1 MSGSWKHSPWISL
14 AIGAISVLACIQPV
28 QAAEQPLKVVGFHKV
43 MERAP
48 MALAVEML
56 PPGSVTIGSGA
67 IPSLWPGVVDSAAPG
82 ARTEKGAVPPDLAG
96 NAETQ
101 ALRQSVMHPDLRIL
115 MTITEGMYRTI
126 ARKSSGIQNL
136 ADLKGKRIATI
147 NANSSAFYLHK
158 MLARVGL
165 TEADVTIVPAQADKG
180 ADMLIA
186 GEVDALATYE
196 PEPERARLALGANAV
211 EFNEFG
217 AYRELYNLNT
227 TTATLNNPVKRRQT
241 VAYVRALLAACHEA
255 TYNPA
260 RAQQLVA
267 ESSGFDLKLVEAA
280 WRHHNFT
287 CSLPTDVLDVLVDE
301 EKWVAAQEKR
311 APRDRAQLAALI
323 DPSILTEAQKA
334 IPAPTVKKDAKK

>member
-1 MSGSWKHSPWISL
+1 MSGSKRHSAKLHL
-14 AIGAISVLACIQPV
+14 AIGVAAALACIQSV
-28 QAAEQPLKVVGFHKV
+28 QAAEPPLRVVGFHKV
-43 MERAP
+43 IERAP
-48 MALAVEML
+48 LELAAERL

-101 ALRQSVMHPDLRIL
+101 ALRQSMMHPDLRIL

-147 NANSSAFYLHK
+147 SSNSSSYYLHR

-165 TEADVTIVPAQADKG
+165 TEADVTIVPALADKG

-186 GEVDALATYE
+186 GEVDALAVYE
-196 PEPERARLALGANAV
+196 PEPERARQLLGANAV

-217 AYRELYNLNT
+217 VYRELYNLNT

-241 VAYVRALLAACHEA
+241 IAYVRALLTACHDA

-260 RAQQLVA
+260 RAQELVA
-267 ESSGFDLKLVEAA
+267 KSSGFDLKLVEAA
-280 WRHHNFT
+280 WHHHRWT
-287 CSLPTDVLDVLVDE
+287 CSLPTDILDVLVEE

-311 APRDRAQLAALI
+311 QPRNREQLAFLI
-323 DPSILTEAQKA
+323 DPSILKEAQKQ
-334 IPAPTVKKDAKK
+334 